1 MAVGYTFKP
10 FVPSATT
17 ASGNDDIFTV
27 PASHDYVIKSLVV
40 HMEAA
45 SSTATTVKFQVSDA
59 AGANFRDITP
69 LYSTGATNGNTKI
82 ITLCSSG
89 SIADSA
95 APSAIPNTLTDSA
108 IFNNFGLV
116 AGQILRAVITL
127 GSAGLCVVCATV
139 ADYSAV

>member
-10 FVPSATT
+10 FVPSATV

-40 HMEAA
+40 HMTADN
-45 SSTATTVKFQVSDA
+45 STATTVKFQVSDA

-69 LYSTGATNGNTKI
+69 LYSTGATNGDTKI
-82 ITLCSSG
+82 ITLCSSMSLTEAPPTATPN
-89 SIADSA
+89 SI
-95 APSAIPNTLTDSA
+95 TDSA
-108 IFNNFGLV
+108 VFLNFGLV
-116 AGQILRAVITL
+116 AGQVLRAVVTQDANGFSVI
-127 GSAGLCVVCATV
+127 CATV